1 MSTGL
6 HGFIML
12 NRSILDWEWYD
23 DVNTKSVFIHLL
35 LTAAFKDGSW
45 HGIDIRRGQVITSV
59 LSLAKTLNLSESK
72 VRTALK
78 HLKMTDE
85 ITDEPYQNFRII
97 TLKNYDRFQSG
108 HEPINE
114 PITNQSRTNDEPIT
128 NRSRHRNNVNNDN
141 NVNNVNNSAAS
152 PQTQHRTYQNS
163 IHSKYDNSSFDVS
176 AIENWGLF

>member
-45 HGIDIRRGQVITSV
+45 HGIDIRRGQVITSLPS
-59 LSLAKTLNLSESK
+59 LSAQLGLTKSQ
-72 VRTALK
+72 VRTALD
-78 HLKMTDE
+78 HLKQTGE
-85 ITDEPYQNFRII
+85 IADKPHSKFRII
-97 TLKNYDRFQSG
+97 TLKNYDKFQTDSTQTADK
-108 HEPINE
+108 P
-114 PITNQSRTNDEPIT
+114 QSYRRQTADN
-128 NRSRHRNNVNNDN
+128 SHHRNNVNNDKN
-141 NVNNVNNSAAS
+141 DKNDNNVNNSAAS

-163 IHSKYDNSSFDVS
+163 IHSRSDNSSFDVT